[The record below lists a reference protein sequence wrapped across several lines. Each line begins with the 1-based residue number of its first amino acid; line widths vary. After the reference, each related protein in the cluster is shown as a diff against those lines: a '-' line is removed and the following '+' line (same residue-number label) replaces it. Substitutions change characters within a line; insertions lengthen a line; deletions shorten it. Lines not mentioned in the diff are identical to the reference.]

1 MRRLAGWLLLTMVA
15 ALVLVVLGIWN
26 TTLLA
31 SGGVMLAGATI
42 GQYLLWRQMN
52 LDALERIMT
61 AYVQRHAGD

>member
-1 MRRLAGWLLLTMVA
+1 MRRLAGWLLLAMVA
-15 ALVLVVLGIWN
+15 ALVLVILGIWN
-26 TTLLA
+26 TALLA
-31 SGGVMLAGATI
+31 SGGLMLAGATL